1 MTVSAPL
8 RQYFP
13 DGVFSSGCPSRVVLD
28 HVTSKWGTLVILALA
43 EGEALRW
50 SELRRRAEGVSEKML
65 AQTLRQLEADGLV
78 HRDAR
83 PVVPPHVEYSL
94 TDRGAGLA
102 ERMVPLMAWIAD
114 HAPAI
119 VSDAS
124 AAAEATAEATA
135 AAPAANP
142 AVRR

>member
-1 MTVSAPL
+1 MVVSSSL
-8 RQYFP
+8 RRHFP

-43 EGEALRW
+43 EGEPLRW

-65 AQTLRQLEADGLV
+65 ARTLRMLEADGLV
-78 HRDAR
+78 DRDAR

-94 TDRGAGLA
+94 TARGVDLA
-102 ERMVPLMAWIAD
+102 ERLVPLMDWIAD

-119 VSDAS
+119 VGDAE
-124 AAAEATAEATA
+124 AAAAT
-135 AAPAANP
+135 
-142 AVRR
+142 R

>member
-13 DGVFSSGCPSRVVLD
+13 DGVFASDCPSRIVLD

-43 EGEALRW
+43 EGQALRW

-78 HRDAR
+78 HREAR

-102 ERMVPLMAWIAD
+102 DRMVPLMAWIAD

-119 VSDAS
+119 VSDAE
-124 AAAEATAEATA
+124 AAAATA
-135 AAPAANP
+135 P
-142 AVRR
+142 VRR

>member
-1 MTVSAPL
+1 MTVSQTL
-8 RQYFP
+8 RDYFP
-13 DGVFSSGCPSRVVLD
+13 DAVYASGCPSRVVLD

-43 EGEALRW
+43 EGEPLRW

-65 AQTLRQLEADGLV
+65 AQTLRMLEADGLV

-94 TDRGAGLA
+94 TARGSELA
-102 ERMVPLMAWIAD
+102 ERMVPLMDWIAD

-119 VSDAS
+119 VGDAE
-124 AAAEATAEATA
+124 AAAAT
-135 AAPAANP
+135 
-142 AVRR
+142 R